1 MGILLE
7 NDTNC
12 FPNFVSFSL
21 PQLTMNLEASKRRK
35 EKEKWKFEVNGGK
48 ITKIRRLTRKMINEI
63 ICESSINREK
73 FFNMTTKKK
82 KIGE

>member
-35 EKEKWKFEVNGGK
+35 EKEK
-48 ITKIRRLTRKMINEI
+48 
-63 ICESSINREK
+63 
-73 FFNMTTKKK
+73 
-82 KIGE
+82 